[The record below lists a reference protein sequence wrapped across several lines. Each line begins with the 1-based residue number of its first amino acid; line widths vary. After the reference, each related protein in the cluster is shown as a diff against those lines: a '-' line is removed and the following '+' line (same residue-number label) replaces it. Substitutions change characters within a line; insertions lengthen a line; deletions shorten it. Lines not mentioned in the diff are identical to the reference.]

1 MLLGVSGSVSL
12 MGTIKTFFLFYF
24 FSARLLRR
32 ILDDYGYPNDFLT
45 GTSTLEIYQGG

>member
-24 FSARLLRR
+24 FSTRLPGRV
-32 ILDDYGYPNDFLT
+32 LDYYDYPNDF
-45 GTSTLEIYQGG
+45 